1 MKIHTECVPCLIK
14 RIIFETE
21 QSTADKKQRT
31 EAIKN
36 ACRVLSEIYDPNK
49 CSAEIATKV
58 HKIVYETLGDDDPYF
73 DLKSKSNLVAKSL
86 LPRVE
91 ELMKNSDDPLK
102 TSMICSII
110 GNTMD
115 FGIEGGSSHPQLLMD
130 VFEETYQEG
139 LGYDDYPRLKNL
151 LKDSK
156 HVVLF
161 TDNCGEIVFDKIL
174 CRELKKFNP
183 DIFVTLVVKG
193 EAILND
199 ATSKEAEE
207 FKFKDVVDEILT
219 TGCFAVGVDFSLLPS
234 DVEESLNRA
243 DLIICKGMANYESFS
258 ETRHMPIA
266 YLLRTKCNA
275 IADSMNL
282 PLNVNAIK
290 VYECF

>member
-14 RIIFETE
+14 RIIFEAE
-21 QSTADKKQRT
+21 QSTVDKKRRT

-36 ACRVLSEIYDPNK
+36 ACRILSDIYDPNK
-49 CSAEIATKV
+49 CSAEIATTV

-130 VFEETYQEG
+130 VFEKTYSEG
-139 LGYDDYPRLKNL
+139 LGYDDYQRLKQL

-156 HVVLF
+156 HVVFF

-183 DIFVTLVVKG
+183 DIYITLVVKG
-193 EAILND
+193 EAILSD

-219 TGCFAVGVDFSLLPS
+219 TGCFAVGVDFNLLPS

-258 ETRHMPIA
+258 ETRYMPIA

-275 IADSMNL
+275 IANSMGITI
-282 PLNVNAIK
+282 NVNAIK
-290 VYECF
+290 VYE

>member
-14 RIIFETE
+14 RIIFEAE
-21 QSTADKKQRT
+21 QSTVDKKRRT

-36 ACRVLSEIYDPNK
+36 ACRILSEIYDPNK
-49 CSAEIATKV
+49 CSAEIATTV

-130 VFEETYQEG
+130 VFEKTYSEG
-139 LGYDDYPRLKNL
+139 LGYDDYQRLKQL

-156 HVVLF
+156 HVVFF

-183 DIFVTLVVKG
+183 DIYITLVVKG
-193 EAILND
+193 EAILSD

-219 TGCFAVGVDFSLLPS
+219 TGCFAVGVDFNLLPS

-258 ETRHMPIA
+258 ETRYMPIA

-275 IADSMNL
+275 IANSMGITI
-282 PLNVNAIK
+282 NVNAIK
-290 VYECF
+290 VYE